1 LLLLRRFANKRN
13 LSGFTPLHYAVWG
26 CCEPLVLSL
35 LQAGADVSYVND
47 RVFDAWL
54 TVPVGS
60 TPLHLAVV
68 RNHMPIAL
76 MLLQH
81 YVSRD
86 GVTIN
91 RLEASAEY
99 SLTA

>member
-1 LLLLRRFANKRN
+1 LKLSVPCLAFATTCRFANKRN

-26 CCEPLVLSL
+26 CSEPLVMAL

-76 MLLQH
+76 MMLQH
-81 YVSRD
+81 FVS
-86 GVTIN
+86 GAALVW
-91 RLEASAEY
+91 
-99 SLTA
+99 